1 MKPIQVVFDE
11 TLLRQLDADE
21 EVRKYG
27 RSAVL
32 RRAAADY
39 LRRAK
44 TRRITAKYRRAYG
57 ANPELP
63 EEFEGW
69 PAEGAWPD
77 E

>member
-11 TLLRQLDADE
+11 KLLRQLDADE

-44 TRRITAKYRRAYG
+44 TRRITANYRRAYG
-57 ANPELP
+57 SNPGLP

-69 PAEGAWPD
+69 PAEGSWPD